1 MPLKRF
7 LLEGFITYSIDGP
20 LSAKIDNESFEV
32 PFEKATTV
40 YLEVDEEEAKQ
51 VIGPTITGIELKT
64 SRVVSPSG
72 EITDVF
78 INLSIIITNSNPTII
93 CWDILD
99 CSYALRT
106 VLVGSLLVLQEQ
118 VFSRCFD
125 NPLITRFFVVSPA
138 APLFQTLRLR
148 RREIVGDHTAYIYP
162 VPWYSKFFDLN

>member
-78 INLSIIITNSNPTII
+78 INLSIIITKLVAYWCYRSK
-93 CWDILD
+93 
-99 CSYALRT
+99 YFRA
-106 VLVGSLLVLQEQ
+106 VLT
-118 VFSRCFD
+118 
-125 NPLITRFFVVSPA
+125 TR
-138 APLFQTLRLR
+138 
-148 RREIVGDHTAYIYP
+148 
-162 VPWYSKFFDLN
+162 